1 MVAGL
6 LAAVVVLSGCTAPA
20 PEPAPLPT
28 APPVVTSPSATPSP
42 TPSPLADSGPGLAAQ
57 GTVIFDASGKIV
69 AYMVA
74 DGDAASGIAARFGLT
89 SLGQIVNADGQKV
102 GHNVPIYAG
111 EELTLLPNRS

>member
-28 APPVVTSPSATPSP
+28 APPVVTSPTP
-42 TPSPLADSGPGLAAQ
+42 TPSPLADNGPGLAAQ
-57 GTVIFDASGKIV
+57 GTVILDASGKIV
-69 AYMVA
+69 AYVVA

-102 GHNVPIYAG
+102 GHNIPIYAG